1 MNPIHDKNAQE
12 SRDRN
17 TGVGKHIPIHF
28 FFLKK
33 RDAFTYRRENEAPST
48 KRATATRRDPCLPG
62 VPGPLSPRR
71 PWTRLPGVP
80 AHKEPSRGVQCGCP
94 SNLVFCRLGPRS
106 LSCVIPTSHL
116 TWRPFAC
123 RSSCQGPLTTPCPL
137 ELSLQHSRLS

>member
-62 VPGPLSPRR
+62 VPGPLSPRCPCTQGTKQR
-71 PWTRLPGVP
+71 SAVRLSLQPRLLPPRTPVP
-80 AHKEPSRGVQCGCP
+80 ELRDTY
-94 SNLVFCRLGPRS
+94 
-106 LSCVIPTSHL
+106 IPSHL
-116 TWRPFAC
+116 EAFCLPFLLP
-123 RSSCQGPLTTPCPL
+123 RTPYHPLAP
-137 ELSLQHSRLS
+137 ELSLQHSKHRRH